1 MAKIYQSK
9 ARENLSQH
17 KLPKQQNAWVY
28 NEPHWKANDL
38 KENTRPICNHTIKKT
53 AHGYL
58 QVWLVKAYATDIL
71 PLKLF
76 ANTIT
81 DALRQILN
89 CFEKPICNAIMEGIS
104 NKIRRHTRLACGY
117 RDVDFLHLRI
127 YVLHGSKDIL
137 NGT

>member
-1 MAKIYQSK
+1 VPGLWQKFTK
-9 ARENLSQH
+9 DRENLSQH
-17 KLPKQQNAWVY
+17 KIPKQQEAWVY
-28 NEPHWKANDL
+28 NEPLSKANDL
-38 KENTRPICNHTIKKT
+38 KVNTRQSATIPTKKS

-81 DALRQILN
+81 DALRQILS

-104 NKIRRHTRLACGY
+104 NKIRRPRAWPAATA
-117 RDVDFLHLRI
+117 
-127 YVLHGSKDIL
+127 
-137 NGT
+137 T